1 MIWSVSDVDFRK
13 EDVVRKVDLPVAR
26 LSLAQKLDLMETLWA
41 DLSRDETNVE
51 SPAWHK
57 TILEDRQKAFRTG
70 KIKAS
75 DWEQAKKRIR
85 KRVS

>member
-1 MIWSVSDVDFRK
+1 MILPISEVHLRK

-41 DLSRDETNVE
+41 DLSRDETKVE
-51 SPAWHK
+51 SPTWHR
-57 TILEDRQKAFRTG
+57 TVLEDRRKAFRAG
-70 KIKAS
+70 KITAS